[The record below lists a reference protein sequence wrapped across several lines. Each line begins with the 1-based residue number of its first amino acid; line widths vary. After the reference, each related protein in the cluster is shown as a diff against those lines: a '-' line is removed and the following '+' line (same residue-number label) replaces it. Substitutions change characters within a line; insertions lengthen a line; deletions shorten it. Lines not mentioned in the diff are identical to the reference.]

1 MYAMTCTR
9 PNIIFVAGKLSS
21 FRGNSGSHHW
31 MAIRRLLRYWKGTM
45 DYGITCSGE
54 PPILEGYFD
63 ASWIANKENNSST
76 SGWMFVYGGCAI
88 SWSLKKKKYV

>member
-31 MAIRRLLRYWKGTM
+31 MAIRRVLRYLLRTM
-45 DYGITCSGE
+45 DYGTTYSRE
-54 PPILEGYFD
+54 PYVLDGYSN
-63 ASWIANKENNSST
+63 ASWITNEEDNT
-76 SGWMFVYGGCAI
+76 SCNTPEFPTP
-88 SWSLKKKKYV
+88 